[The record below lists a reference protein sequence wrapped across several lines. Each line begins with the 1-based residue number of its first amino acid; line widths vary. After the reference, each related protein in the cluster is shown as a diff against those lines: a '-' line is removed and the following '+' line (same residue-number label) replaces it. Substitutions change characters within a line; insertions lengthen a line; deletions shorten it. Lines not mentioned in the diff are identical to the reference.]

1 MDISDDDRREFYK
14 IVPSI
19 LKDIESKGENFDF
32 GVYTIDIGLNNK
44 NKRLTLRVIV
54 MPEYKGIL
62 DDNDELIYVFS

>member
-19 LKDIESKGENFDF
+19 LKDIESKEENFDF